1 MPQAK
6 YAKEAIDQSRT
17 LFVREAAREHKTN
30 DFACGVLTTLLTNAM
45 VDMPRNK
52 QKEILQVL
60 NTLIVRQIALQ

>member
-1 MPQAK
+1 MSRAK
-6 YAKEAIDQSRT
+6 YTKEAINQSLT

-45 VDMPRNK
+45 VDMPQNK

-60 NTLIVRQIALQ
+60 NTLIVHQIEI

>member
-1 MPQAK
+1 MSQAK
-6 YAKEAIDQSRT
+6 YTKEAINQFLL

-60 NTLIVRQIALQ
+60 NTLIVEQIEI

>member
-1 MPQAK
+1 MSQAK
-6 YAKEAIDQSRT
+6 YTKEAINQSLL

-60 NTLIVRQIALQ
+60 NTLIIEQIEI